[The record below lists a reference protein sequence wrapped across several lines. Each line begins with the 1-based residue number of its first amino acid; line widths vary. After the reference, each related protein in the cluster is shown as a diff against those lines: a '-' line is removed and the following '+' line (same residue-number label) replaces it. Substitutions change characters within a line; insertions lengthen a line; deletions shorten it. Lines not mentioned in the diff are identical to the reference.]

1 MDDVENGD
9 SVVLEKIDDA
19 VISKE
24 DFTEVF
30 TAEFR
35 DDSADAWILEKRFC
49 EFDDAI
55 DERAVTHKRGVRKS
69 EHLRVLS
76 DDGYEI
82 CPSTGSGQSSPKG
95 ELWRRRAGS
104 LTANGSAG

>member
-76 DDGYEI
+76 DDGYYDETMKSEHVI
-82 CPSTGSGQSSPKG
+82 RRGKKTL
-95 ELWRRRAGS
+95 EVLIRRR
-104 LTANGSAG
+104 